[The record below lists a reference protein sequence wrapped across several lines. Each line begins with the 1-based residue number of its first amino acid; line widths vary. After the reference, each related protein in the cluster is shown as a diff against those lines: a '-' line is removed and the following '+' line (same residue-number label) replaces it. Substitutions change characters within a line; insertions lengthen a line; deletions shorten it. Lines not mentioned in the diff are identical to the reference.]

1 MHKVGSIRQRTASFA
16 YFMREKRVCKDFFVR
31 TLGIRKKKNVQVVL
45 EKRIG
50 EHVTPDRRGKQGN
63 KKQIANYLR
72 GLIKAHIE
80 SYPVMLPHCIRKS
93 SQRRYLPCDL
103 NISKLHFQY
112 TEMHK
117 ENTAAVSSPCIILQY
132 LLR

>member
-1 MHKVGSIRQRTASFA
+1 MHKVGAIRQRTASFA

-31 TLGIRKKKNVQVVL
+31 TLGIRKKNVQVVL

-50 EHVTPDRRGKQGN
+50 EHVTPDQRAKQGN

-93 SQRRYLPCDL
+93 SQRRYLSCDL
-103 NISKLHFQY
+103 NISKMHFPY
-112 TEMHK
+112 IKMHK
-117 ENTAAVSSPCIILQY
+117 ENTAAASSPCIILQS
-132 LLR
+132 LIR